1 MKIFSAIVTAAL
13 LAAATPAQAQK
24 VDLSTITCQ
33 QFLEMKQDSIS
44 LILMWMAGYYSDQ
57 DAPPIVDF
65 DKMKEDAEQACRV
78 LREESV
84 GRADHRGGR
93 DDRGIA
99 RACLRPMLTGSS
111 FPPSLFRQA
120 LAAQHCWPCCAG

>member
-1 MKIFSAIVTAAL
+1 MKIFRAIVTAAL

-57 DAPPIVDF
+57 DALPIVDF
-65 DKMKEDAEQACRV
+65 DKMKEDAGKLAAYCAKNP
-78 LREESV
+78 SV
-84 GRADHRGGR
+84 GLITAAEET
-93 DDRGIA
+93 IA
-99 RACLRPMLTGSS
+99 E
-111 FPPSLFRQA
+111 
-120 LAAQHCWPCCAG
+120 